1 MNRVPVLDGM
11 RGIAILLVL
20 WYHFMPEIAV
30 PVRAIEWLKKTSTGG
45 WLGVE
50 LFFVLSGFLITG
62 ILLNTKGSPNFYR
75 NFYARRI
82 LRIFTLYYAC
92 LAFVLLLLPRFEFH
106 SAYDLD
112 RLDGAAPWLWAYSAN
127 IGWLLQATPRIPWP
141 AEFTDLRHFW
151 SLAIE
156 EHFYLVWPLV
166 VATANLRQLKR
177 LCCVLF
183 GFSLLSRAIWIA
195 LVSNDSLMIF
205 QTPFL
210 LDPLAAGAFIA
221 VAARDGSW
229 TRVLPYAKA
238 IGLASLIPLI
248 AFFFTMK
255 GLWASHWL
263 MQTFGIG
270 AASIVFASGIML
282 AVEGGS
288 LSAISRI
295 IDNPMLRFFGK
306 YSYGLYVTHP
316 IVVGALGD
324 WVSVPRF
331 LVATGSESLAV
342 VCIIGIKLG
351 ASVVV
356 AVLSWHLLEKHFLK
370 LKSQFSVSAD
380 AYSRR
385 AAVYGPRH
393 YTRGNS

>member
-1 MNRVPVLDGM
+1 MNRVPVLDGV

-20 WYHFMPEIAV
+20 WYHFTPEIGV

-62 ILLNTKGSPNFYR
+62 ILLDAKGSPNFFR

-82 LRIFTLYYAC
+82 LRIFPLYYAC
-92 LAFVLLLLPRFEFH
+92 LAFVLLLLTRFEFH
-106 SAYDLD
+106 TPHDLD
-112 RLDGAAPWLWAYSAN
+112 GIDRAAPWLWSYCAN
-127 IGWLLQATPRIPWP
+127 IGWLLQAMPRIPWP
-141 AEFTDLRHFW
+141 AEFLDLRHFW

-156 EHFYLVWPLV
+156 EHFYLLWPLI
-166 VATANLRQLKR
+166 VATTSLRQLKS

-183 GFSLLSRAIWIA
+183 GFSLLSRLIWITF
-195 LVSNDSLMIF
+195 VSNNSLMIF

-221 VAARDGSW
+221 VTARDGSW
-229 TRVLPYAKA
+229 ARALPYAKV

-248 AFFFTMK
+248 VFFFAMK

-263 MQTFGIG
+263 MQSCGIS
-270 AASIVFASGIML
+270 AASITFASGIMF
-282 AVEGGS
+282 AVERGPMS
-288 LSAISRI
+288 TISHVVG
-295 IDNPMLRFFGK
+295 NPMLRFFGK

-324 WVSVPRF
+324 WVSEPRL
-331 LVATGSESLAV
+331 LVATGSEILAV
-342 VCIIGIKLG
+342 ICIVGIKLA
-351 ASVVV
+351 ASVLV

-370 LKSQFSVSAD
+370 LKSQFSIGVNVSAGHQL
-380 AYSRR
+380 A
-385 AAVYGPRH
+385 
-393 YTRGNS
+393 